1 MKKLI
6 TIALIIL
13 PLFLSAQNDSVISNI
28 YKRAGYNELYS
39 DSRYFDYVKYEF
51 PVLLVSG
58 NNMYEMFESIVI
70 STINCEDDSKSF
82 DIDKISYIVS
92 VCNVN
97 GYDMDVLYGVEN
109 KEDCFYVEA
118 YEENDIINYIDNDE
132 YYGVLSFNEL
142 YSI

>member
-6 TIALIIL
+6 TIALTIL